1 MLVVFFIDANYEMF
15 SWYNLTAILIVS
27 VLHFLI
33 DRFIKPILN
42 QLFKQNQFFTFLTDQ
57 IIHFLIIIITAIQL
71 TPDYWITK
79 IWDSLYGFTVVNPQ
93 LVNALTVPVVF
104 ILLTTFTGQ
113 LIAKLFIN
121 LNKETE
127 VESEEVKIIKRE
139 VNGVKEVVHET
150 TIYPIIEVNDYGK
163 WIGYVE
169 RILIFM
175 LVFLGVYEG
184 IVIVVGLKTFARFK
198 QLNQKNFVEKYLLG
212 TLFSVMM
219 AVLLGIIF
227 SLIIN

>member
-1 MLVVFFIDANYEMF
+1 M
-15 SWYNLTAILIVS
+15 
-27 VLHFLI
+27 
-33 DRFIKPILN
+33 
-42 QLFKQNQFFTFLTDQ
+42 
-57 IIHFLIIIITAIQL
+57 
-71 TPDYWITK
+71 
-79 IWDSLYGFTVVNPQ
+79 
-93 LVNALTVPVVF
+93 
-104 ILLTTFTGQ
+104 LTTFTGQ
-113 LIAKLFIN
+113 LIAKLFIS

-127 VESEEVKIIKRE
+127 TESEEVKIITSE
-139 VNGVKEVVHET
+139 VNGVKEVIHET
-150 TIYPIIEVNDYGK
+150 TKYPIIEVNDYGK

-169 RILIFM
+169 RILIFI

-184 IVIVVGLKTFARFK
+184 IVIVVALKTFARFK